1 MVSGAAQE
9 KVVPCSASPDASGGD
24 AAVGVAHGP
33 GLCAPDSEDRC
44 KSQEAADKDDMSV
57 KLQKVGADGHVDPL
71 IYKGTTEQ
79 LEAGKGAPPPV
90 HWHVF
95 WAAGAANLIALAAGC
110 VLCWTSPS
118 LPKFMPDNSTAP
130 PVEIANVTFM
140 RGSGVNATLVPFA
153 HPVRETTFSLL
164 PSEAAWVGS
173 LTPLGAAIG
182 PIPAGILADKLG
194 RKPTLLGD
202 SVLLLLSWVLIAAA
216 GSASWLYAAR
226 FIAGVATGCIFTVLP
241 MYIGEIATDS
251 VRSTLGSLMQL
262 SLTVGFMVP
271 FAIGPYVS
279 PMWLAIGSGLVPVL
293 FAAAFFAM
301 PESPYVLL
309 ARGDTLEASDALQ
322 WLRGQDRKGIIGEM
336 RKLEEETQEA
346 LAKKKPLV
354 QSFFQ
359 IFATRGNIKAFYFG
373 CGLLFFQQFSGINAV
388 LFYAQDIFKKTGSS
402 LAPEICTII
411 IGLVQIAAS
420 AGTLALTARFSM
432 KALLIFSGFG
442 MAAAHAALGYFFHL
456 LGTGQDISAVGALP
470 VGSLVFYIIVYCFGF
485 GPLPWAVMGEVFAP
499 DVKAISSSVCAS
511 FCWLLGFLI
520 TLFFAQVEH
529 AIGGDMT
536 FWALAAFCV
545 LASLFTFLLPNT
557 RGKSLQEIQ
566 DMLNGR

>member
-1 MVSGAAQE
+1 DVADGLGLIAQDGEDSGEPQQQQQQ
-9 KVVPCSASPDASGGD
+9 PQPQ
-24 AAVGVAHGP
+24 P
-33 GLCAPDSEDRC
+33 GA
-44 KSQEAADKDDMSV
+44 DMSV

-118 LPKFMPDNSTAP
+118 LPKFMPGPENATEVVANVTLAGVVNSTA
-130 PVEIANVTFM
+130 
-140 RGSGVNATLVPFA
+140 VPFA
-153 HPVRETTFSLL
+153 HPVRETSFTLM

-182 PIPAGILADKLG
+182 PIPAGFLADKFG

-226 FIAGVATGCIFTVLP
+226 FIAGVATGCIFAVLP

-279 PMWLAIGSGLVPVL
+279 PLWLAIASAVVPVV
-293 FAAAFFAM
+293 FAASFFSM

-309 ARGDTLEASDALQ
+309 ARGDTLEASEALQ

-336 RKLEEETQEA
+336 RKMEEETQEA
-346 LAKKKPLV
+346 LAKKKPLL
-354 QSFFQ
+354 QSFLQ

-388 LFYAQDIFKKTGSS
+388 LFYAQDIFMKTGSS

-432 KALLIFSGFG
+432 KSLLIFSGFG
-442 MAAAHAALGYFFHL
+442 MAAAHGALGYFFHL
-456 LGTGQDISAVGALP
+456 LITGQDISAVGALP

-485 GPLPWAVMGEVFAP
+485 GPLPWAVMGEVFSP

-511 FCWLLGFLI
+511 FCWVLGFLI
-520 TLFFAQVEH
+520 TLFFGKVE
-529 AIGGDMT
+529 AEIGGDMT
-536 FWALAAFCV
+536 FWALGAFCV